1 MKITKSQLKEIIKE
15 EVSKLQK
22 KAILENR
29 KRDIIREMRT
39 LNEGGPYIH
48 RGEDGS
54 QTLIIP
60 NDLGDEIDSDDFYN
74 ALESQQGDGK
84 MYERDFEVDKEY
96 EVYMD
101 NYEGEQVEVAFKF
114 IENGDKHMGQDAITL
129 DVNSIKVELNE
140 NVQVNEEDLNELF
153 GMGKAKKAAEQAR
166 KDFEKKLDDFISKE
180 KGLVNKNA
188 LIQKAEGDNYEGKLE
203 TNVPRGGK
211 FQGKKII
218 NYHCKND
225 NCRSEASK
233 SKFEKFSDKLQQG
246 AADIQTQMNEEDANV
261 AVEFDIEVPEWLA
274 GKLEQ
279 VHTKPGQGS
288 IFAKPIKSVL
298 ELVKSHL
305 SKINPQEVE
314 KIANSTGTVSLDS
327 SGIGYDLVLPMD
339 KAKTLKDAQQVEVET
354 IEGPNKIKVP
364 AIKTSEDMGTFST
377 GKLTIV
383 VRPKKDESG
392 NVLKGQYIVLS
403 AFPGNPDIPR
413 ASEWGGKYAVI
424 IPNAQM
430 NESIRKIVRESFN
443 FLNEDVEFK
452 GEVYDKKE
460 LFDKIKKDLLTI
472 DWIKDGQID
481 ADHYELFGR
490 SDSDDLEQAV
500 EWGEISSDVATGLVK
515 DVLEDKYK
523 GHGIVVDVDNRSEG
537 DNLLITLK
545 ADDDN
550 VLFFQ
555 IDYAL

>member
-1 MKITKSQLKEIIKE
+1 MKITKTQLKDIIKE
-15 EVSKLQK
+15 EATKLQK
-22 KAILENR
+22 KTILENRKKAIIREMRTLNEEVTKEQIEQIIQKHNKDFYKVEDELWNNHKLEIDVYDGHPSESGYFNIINSSGDKVTSGQVEDEVISDINESILENR

-129 DVNSIKVELNE
+129 DVNSVKVELNE
-140 NVQVNEEDLNELF
+140 NV
-153 GMGKAKKAAEQAR
+153 
-166 KDFEKKLDDFISKE
+166 
-180 KGLVNKNA
+180 
-188 LIQKAEGDNYEGKLE
+188 
-203 TNVPRGGK
+203 
-211 FQGKKII
+211 
-218 NYHCKND
+218 
-225 NCRSEASK
+225 
-233 SKFEKFSDKLQQG
+233 
-246 AADIQTQMNEEDANV
+246 
-261 AVEFDIEVPEWLA
+261 
-274 GKLEQ
+274 
-279 VHTKPGQGS
+279 
-288 IFAKPIKSVL
+288 
-298 ELVKSHL
+298 
-305 SKINPQEVE
+305 
-314 KIANSTGTVSLDS
+314 
-327 SGIGYDLVLPMD
+327 
-339 KAKTLKDAQQVEVET
+339 
-354 IEGPNKIKVP
+354 
-364 AIKTSEDMGTFST
+364 
-377 GKLTIV
+377 
-383 VRPKKDESG
+383 
-392 NVLKGQYIVLS
+392 
-403 AFPGNPDIPR
+403 
-413 ASEWGGKYAVI
+413 
-424 IPNAQM
+424 QM

-452 GEVYDKKE
+452 GEFPDKKE

-500 EWGEISSDVATGLVK
+500 EWGEISSDGTKELVQ

-523 GHGIVVDVDNRSEG
+523 GHGIVVDVDNRTEG

-550 VLFFQ
+550 ILFFK